1 MENRTMK
8 KSIGK
13 LECVFG
19 MPKSMSTVWDVFY
32 MISTNPNRA
41 QLGRLFAGLVGVT
54 IQNQPT
60 CPKYSISDCDLMAYG
75 GRVQEWIAGHKG
87 NPIEILEV
95 GTELFQMMSEH
106 ISTDKEVESAENFSS
121 DPPVE

>member
-1 MENRTMK
+1 MK

-41 QLGRLFAGLVGVT
+41 QLGRLFAGLVGVA
-54 IQNQPT
+54 IQKQPT
-60 CPKYSISDCDLMAYG
+60 
-75 GRVQEWIAGHKG
+75 
-87 NPIEILEV
+87 
-95 GTELFQMMSEH
+95 
-106 ISTDKEVESAENFSS
+106 
-121 DPPVE
+121 

>member
-1 MENRTMK
+1 MK

-13 LECVFG
+13 LECTFD

-75 GRVQEWIAGHKG
+75 GRVQEWIAGYKG

-106 ISTDKEVESAENFSS
+106 ISTDKEVEAAENFSI
-121 DPPVE
+121 DPLVE

>member
-1 MENRTMK
+1 MK

-13 LECVFG
+13 LECTFD

-32 MISTNPNRA
+32 MIST
-41 QLGRLFAGLVGVT
+41 
-54 IQNQPT
+54 
-60 CPKYSISDCDLMAYG
+60 
-75 GRVQEWIAGHKG
+75 KG

-106 ISTDKEVESAENFSS
+106 ISTDKEVEAAENFSS
-121 DPPVE
+121 DPLVE